1 MNKKILSLLLFVLL
15 LLTGILG
22 FNADHAMAQDTKPV
36 NIYFFW
42 GKGCPHCASEEP
54 FLQKMKEKYPQVNI
68 VDYEVW
74 TNADN
79 LKLMQ
84 KVATDLQAQING
96 VPLTVVGEQYVSG
109 WVDENV
115 TGTQIE
121 KAIQCAL
128 ETSCPDVVGNVIN
141 NEKNTNQQK
150 VNNAI
155 PEKIT
160 VPIFGEIKT
169 KLLSLPVLTIVL
181 GLLDG
186 FNPCA
191 MWTLIFLITLLIG
204 LNDKKR
210 MWILGSAFIVA
221 SAVVYFLFMSAWLN
235 LILFLGFIVWIRIVI
250 GLVAIAAGGYNLKE
264 YKDNKDGTC
273 KVTADPKQQ
282 KIFAKL
288 KKLTQEKNFWLAL
301 AGIIILAFAVN
312 LVEAIC
318 SAGIPAI
325 YTQILTLSHLSTW
338 QYYSYILLYIFF
350 FMLDDLIV
358 FVIAMFTLEITGLT
372 GKFSRYSHLIGGI
385 VMLII
390 GLLLLFRPEWL
401 MFG

>member
-1 MNKKILSLLLFVLL
+1 MIKKLLSILIIAFFAINIFLLDV
-15 LLTGILG
+15 
-22 FNADHAMAQDTKPV
+22 NHVQAADNRQG
-36 NIYFFW
+36 NICFFLA
-42 GKGCPHCASEEP
+42 KGCPHCAHEEP
-54 FLQKMKEKYPQVNI
+54 FLDKMKEKYPEINI
-68 VDYEVW
+68 VKYEVW
-74 TNADN
+74 TNAEN

-84 KVATDLQAQING
+84 KVATDLHAQING
-96 VPLTVVGEQYVSG
+96 VPLTVIGERYVSG

-115 TGTQIE
+115 TGPQIE
-121 KAIQCAL
+121 DAINCAIQ
-128 ETSCPDVVGNVIN
+128 TNCPDVVGNVIN
-141 NEKNTNQQK
+141 NENQTTNKK

-155 PEKIT
+155 PKKIT
-160 VPIFGEIKT
+160 VPIFGEINT
-169 KLLSLPVLTIVL
+169 EFLSLPVLTVVL

-191 MWTLIFLITLLIG
+191 MWTLIFLITLLLG

-210 MWILGSAFIVA
+210 MWILGGAFIVA
-221 SAVVYFLFMSAWLN
+221 SAVVYFMFMSAWLN
-235 LILFLGFIVWIRIVI
+235 LILFLGFVVWIRIII
-250 GLVAIAAGGYNLKE
+250 GIVALFAGGYNLKE
-264 YKDNKDGTC
+264 YRDNKEGVC
-273 KVTADPKQQ
+273 KVTSDPKQQ

-301 AGIIILAFAVN
+301 VGIILLAFAVN

-318 SAGIPAI
+318 SAGIPAV
-325 YTQILTLSHLSTW
+325 YTQVLAMSHLNTW
-338 QYYSYILLYIFF
+338 QYYGYILLYIFF

-358 FVIAMFTLEITGLT
+358 FTIAMFTLEITGLT
-372 GKFSRYSHLIGGI
+372 GKFSKYSHLIGGI